1 MRMALINLFWQFA
14 IWYYAVAPATFL
26 KIWADFIWFLYHFF
40 SIPLLTRTLFSKWR
54 RIGEVRTKR
63 FDVGDFLSV
72 LFINTVMR
80 IVGFFIRACTIL
92 AGLISIILAILA
104 GVAVFVLWFFL
115 PAVVVILGIVGT
127 KLLLAID

>member
-1 MRMALINLFWQFA
+1 MARINFLWQFA
-14 IWYYAVAPATFL
+14 IWYYAVAPATLL

-40 SIPLLTRTLFSKWR
+40 SIPLLMRTLFSKWR

-63 FDVGDFLSV
+63 FDIGDFLSV

-80 IVGFFIRACTIL
+80 IVGFFIRAFTIL
-92 AGLISIILAILA
+92 AGLSSIIVAIVF
-104 GVAVFVLWFFL
+104 GIAVFVLWFFL
-115 PAVVVILGIVGT
+115 PVAIVMLGMVGT